1 MPQLKVIIVQKDA
14 SLTSYQIK
22 EYTEDKLF
30 KKCGFKSPNGFN
42 CFSTWTARLDGVKR
56 VVKLY
61 GKDVG
66 KALSE
71 NKYDFPPP
79 VDRTILFG
87 NALLVGF
94 IENPDLKGEMIVN
107 SLTVEDWKKME
118 ETLFG
123 GFDDLSKTAM
133 EDELEPDEL
142 ADLSPSLKTKHGYL
156 KDGFVVSS
164 GSDDDHDCHA
174 VKSHDHR
181 VVKPVK
187 VAKKKATASKAKSKS
202 KKNKEEPE
210 MEKKEFLLD
219 EEEYNY
225 YTD

>member
-1 MPQLKVIIVQKDA
+1 MPPLKVIIVQKDA
-14 SLTSYQIK
+14 VLTPYQIK
-22 EYTEDKLF
+22 EYTEEKLF
-30 KKCGFKSPNGFN
+30 KKCGFKSPNGFH
-42 CFSTWTARLDGVKR
+42 CFATWSVRLKNIKH

-61 GKDVG
+61 GKDAG

-79 VDRTILFG
+79 ADRTLLFG

-94 IENPDLKGEMIVN
+94 IENPDLKGEMIVS
-107 SLTVEDWKKME
+107 SLTVENWKKME

-123 GFDDLSKTAM
+123 GFEDLSKTAM
-133 EDELEPDEL
+133 EDEMEPDEL

-164 GSDDDHDCHA
+164 GSDDDD
-174 VKSHDHR
+174 DHCA
-181 VVKPVK
+181 VKPVK
-187 VAKKKATASKAKSKS
+187 VVKKKATSTKAKAKN

-225 YTD
+225 